1 MARLVKTKIGLA
13 LIAILLGVWNYFLR
27 DKATLP
33 VLSELSTTT
42 VWIIA
47 GAILALTIILNFV
60 IKD

>member
-33 VLSELSTTT
+33 VLSELSMTT

>member
-47 GAILALTIILNFV
+47 GAI
-60 IKD
+60 